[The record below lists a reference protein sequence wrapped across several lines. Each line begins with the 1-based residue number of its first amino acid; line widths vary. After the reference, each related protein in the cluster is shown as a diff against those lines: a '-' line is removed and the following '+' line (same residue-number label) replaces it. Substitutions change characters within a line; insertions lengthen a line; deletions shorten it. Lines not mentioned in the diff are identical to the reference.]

1 MSAFICRCMWT
12 RTHLWIF
19 FFVNFA
25 NKFWKGKK
33 VFTLSLLDPSVKSA
47 LPEFLF
53 SAGWSSRAFRE
64 SSFISKCEYL
74 DRNVSEKKVLLMN
87 IAIRETFRKS
97 KTFFFTS
104 CLHRDKS
111 YLIYERSFSSG
122 KALSCGGN
130 MIRRLRLR
138 AIKISLWQSNM
149 YRFILCGHSQTY
161 NHSGSKHDV

>member
-97 KTFFFTS
+97 KTFF
-104 CLHRDKS
+104 LH
-111 YLIYERSFSSG
+111 F
-122 KALSCGGN
+122 LSPQRQN
-130 MIRRLRLR
+130 LSNLWTLLFVWESPQLRR
-138 AIKISLWQSNM
+138 
-149 YRFILCGHSQTY
+149 
-161 NHSGSKHDV
+161 KHDPTVTFACYKNKLMTIEHVSIHTLRTFPNL